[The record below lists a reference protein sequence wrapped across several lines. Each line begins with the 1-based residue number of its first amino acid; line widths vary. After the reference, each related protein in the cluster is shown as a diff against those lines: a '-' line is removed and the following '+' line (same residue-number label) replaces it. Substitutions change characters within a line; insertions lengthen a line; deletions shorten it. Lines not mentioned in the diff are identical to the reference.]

1 MTPSPRRLAFPHAL
15 AATVPVAAPASDA
28 PDPPADS
35 VPGLFFGTLP
45 LAGCAGA
52 DVLLELGGDHRY
64 ALQAHCRATLVD
76 LPVERGQWSL
86 EWNGTCVRLVPE
98 GALPGAGPRPR
109 EFALALDDLMV
120 LTEGSC
126 IEPVDDPRGRSLH
139 RAHEVE

>member
-1 MTPSPRRLAFPHAL
+1 MTTSPRRLAFALAL

-28 PDPPADS
+28 PDPPAAS
-35 VPGLFFGTLP
+35 IPGLFFGTLP
-45 LAGCAGA
+45 LADCAGA

-64 ALQAHCRATLVD
+64 ALQAHCRATLLD

-86 EWNGTCVRLVPE
+86 EWNGTCVRLLPDRLAGARE
-98 GALPGAGPRPR
+98 LALPL
-109 EFALALDDLMV
+109 EDLLV
-120 LTEGSC
+120 LTDGSC